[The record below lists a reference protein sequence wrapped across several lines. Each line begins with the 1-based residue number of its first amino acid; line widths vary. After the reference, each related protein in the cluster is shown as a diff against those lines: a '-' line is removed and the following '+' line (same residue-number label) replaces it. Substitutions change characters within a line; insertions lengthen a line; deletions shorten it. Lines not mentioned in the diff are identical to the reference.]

1 MISYSWG
8 FNLLGGSLLAL
19 AATFAGM
26 EAKSSSLV
34 PKSLLLWP
42 LFVILFGL
50 ESLIQGWWSYGF
62 SASVILGVVLIF
74 CGIQAALVN
83 LRRLG
88 PWPSGAVWLGLVL
101 TGFGFQ
107 FYPWFEQRIMGFLW
121 VAIGITKVIRERS
134 ASLEAGTPL
143 WISLLFLQAILLA
156 SYR

>member
-1 MISYSWG
+1 MISYSLG
-8 FNLLGGSLLAL
+8 FNLLGGLLLAL
-19 AATFAGM
+19 IATFAWV

-42 LFVILFGL
+42 LLVILFGF

-62 SASVILGVVLIF
+62 SVSVIFGAVLVL

-83 LRRLG
+83 MRRLS
-88 PWPSGAVWLGLVL
+88 PWPSGAVWLGVVL
-101 TGFGFQ
+101 TGLGFQ

-121 VAIGITKVIRERS
+121 VAIGITKVMRERS
-134 ASLEAGTPL
+134 ASLEAGTPI
-143 WISLLFLQAILLA
+143 WISLLYLQAILLA